1 MIPKIGS
8 GSSAFGH
15 ENKGDSMTKSD
26 RQAADYRAEASE
38 RAAPNGLRTERV
50 VLEVTY
56 DQEKQGHPG
65 TWDWS
70 TMVLDEG
77 ESVRVVE
84 EDREAADRVSREE
97 GYRVLLSEIIAAR
110 EERDAA
116 NREREELNQQ
126 AKKALAHSDKMWLA
140 CLAVGGERDKL
151 QARGSE
157 LESQLE
163 SVADRAAAAETALES
178 APAATGGGE
187 GEPYMVTASGIPL
200 YRQPPQPRGWLTG
213 EERDFLENHRHQCAE
228 RASTFSNARSLSWVR
243 RVKLIDAILARSS
256 PPEVV
261 RPKRWDDMRSVIG
274 DQRDA
279 DWLAA
284 LATAGVSWKE
294 TT

>member
-1 MIPKIGS
+1 MTPISTVTIFVALHPWCHDERRDIAVRAAEDGRDGPLPTLGEAIGMIPKIGS

-178 APAATGGGE
+178 APAATGGD
-187 GEPYMVTASGIPL
+187 T
-200 YRQPPQPRGWLTG
+200 
-213 EERDFLENHRHQCAE
+213 N
-228 RASTFSNARSLSWVR
+228 N
-243 RVKLIDAILARSS
+243 SS
-256 PPEVV
+256 PLPRITAPLGTAAHTAQGPLPADAARAGALLRE
-261 RPKRWDDMRSVIG
+261 RPPCRG
-274 DQRDA
+274 
-279 DWLAA
+279 
-284 LATAGVSWKE
+284 
-294 TT
+294 